1 MYFKLAGN
9 EDTSSL
15 SKGPVTL
22 VESFERYI
30 ATTSLYSP
38 PFSLE
43 IKSCL
48 EPVPYS
54 CRSGSAKVESILN
67 CDKWHLQLQERAER
81 LPLLTCVSDLADQE
95 GRSIRHAGINLRSM

>member
-1 MYFKLAGN
+1 MYFRLAGN

-15 SKGPVTL
+15 SKGPVTF

-43 IKSCL
+43 MKSCL

-54 CRSGSAKVESILN
+54 CSMDQPEWSVHD
-67 CDKWHLQLQERAER
+67 CDKSHLKLEE
-81 LPLLTCVSDLADQE
+81 
-95 GRSIRHAGINLRSM
+95 

>member
-1 MYFKLAGN
+1 MYFRLAGN

-15 SKGPVTL
+15 SKGPVTF
-22 VESFERYI
+22 VESLERYI

-54 CRSGSAKVESILN
+54 CNMGQPMSSDLDSN
-67 CDKWHLQLQERAER
+67 MSYLQLEE
-81 LPLLTCVSDLADQE
+81 
-95 GRSIRHAGINLRSM
+95 